1 MSVSTPFLHTIQPVS
16 EDRPAEAVAR
26 EILAL
31 IRSEYR
37 YTIADLCR
45 MFCCERQ
52 WIEDFFVPNIRHI
65 HVNHFFMSYII
76 QQFADRLTPEE
87 QSHLIHGH
95 YFLSDVDLGRF
106 WRENAS
112 AAVKCRTVDL
122 SDYLADGRSR
132 KALSVEKAR
141 HEAAKRAKGEGQRH
155 DAEMRRL
162 LTSEGYMLY
171 TYRTQFSRFLW
182 QPVPLPELSPRTIRS
197 LVSTTQ
203 YQRRTRPPV
212 KRRCQKTADGARL
225 RSDQTGGQDLMGRGS
240 CAGRHLG
247 ESPPGH
253 CRNKGFSMHARSQKV
268 IASHLR

>member
-1 MSVSTPFLHTIQPVS
+1 MSVSTQFLHTIQPVS

-26 EILAL
+26 EILVL

-95 YFLSDVDLGRF
+95 YFLSDADLGRF

-122 SDYLADGRSR
+122 ADYLADGCS
-132 KALSVEKAR
+132 
-141 HEAAKRAKGEGQRH
+141 
-155 DAEMRRL
+155 
-162 LTSEGYMLY
+162 
-171 TYRTQFSRFLW
+171 
-182 QPVPLPELSPRTIRS
+182 RTIRS

-203 YQRRTRPPV
+203 YQRRHGLPSNGVAR
-212 KRRCQKTADGARL
+212 KRLMEQGSVQIKLGGKTLWVEAPAPEGIWVIP
-225 RSDQTGGQDLMGRGS
+225 
-240 CAGRHLG
+240 AGTL
-247 ESPPGH
+247 
-253 CRNKGFSMHARSQKV
+253 
-268 IASHLR
+268 L